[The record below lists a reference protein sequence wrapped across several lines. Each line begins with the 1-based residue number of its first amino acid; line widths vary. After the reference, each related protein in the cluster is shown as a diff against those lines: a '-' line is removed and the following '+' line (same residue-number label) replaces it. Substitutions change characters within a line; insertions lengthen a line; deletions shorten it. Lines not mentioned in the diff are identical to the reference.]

1 MNSPLNRWLGTQ
13 PKEFVDEIDRDS
25 MYGDS
30 YMSIEKLRELDI
42 KYNNLEGESND
53 SSRTD

>member
-30 YMSIEKLRELDI
+30 YMTIEKLRELDEQ
-42 KYNNLEGESND
+42 YNNLEGESNG
-53 SSRTD
+53 SRTN